1 MAMQKYYENTAVK
14 KYYEYRKVLL
24 KFNIKMKPKVL
35 ISTRIED
42 RTLDKI
48 EGFVKKSRW
57 YKRNRVISSVL
68 TAIFDNFSDE
78 DILKMV
84 RYDRFY
90 HPNCK
95 GSFELN
101 P

>member
-1 MAMQKYYENTAVK
+1 
-14 KYYEYRKVLL
+14 
-24 KFNIKMKPKVL
+24 MKPKVL

-48 EGFVKKSRW
+48 EEFVKKSRW
-57 YKRNRVISSVL
+57 YKRNRIISSVL
-68 TAIFDNFSDE
+68 TAVFDNFSDE
-78 DILKMV
+78 DILNMV
-84 RYDRFY
+84 RYDRSF
-90 HPNCK
+90 HRDSK